1 MSSVGPRKG
10 LSVVAEQL
18 AEVDQRRAE
27 LVAERDILMVAA
39 RDAGVSWAELQELT
53 GLSVGAVKK
62 ALDRAARD
70 VG

>member
-1 MSSVGPRKG
+1 MSSVDPRKG

-39 RDAGVSWAELQELT
+39 RYRRDMGRIHRRRPIRTRHTLGV
-53 GLSVGAVKK
+53 
-62 ALDRAARD
+62 
-70 VG
+70 

>member
-1 MSSVGPRKG
+1 M
-10 LSVVAEQL
+10 VAEQL

-39 RDAGVSWAELQELT
+39 RDAGVSWVELQRLT

-62 ALDRAARD
+62 SLDRAARD
-70 VG
+70 AGG